1 MKTAVITG
9 GSVGIGLTLVESYL
23 KAGYKVISISRREME
38 ILSSSHTHL
47 KADLS
52 DWENAHEVCR
62 KICSIVKKLDVLI
75 NNVGKS
81 QWMPLDGIS
90 EEFFSQMMALNV
102 GSYLSVSQ
110 GLLPVLERNSC
121 IINISSLA
129 GKRGTPNNSVYCATK
144 FAINGIT
151 QALAK
156 ELGPKGIRVN
166 ALCPVLIRSE
176 GLEKALV
183 EEHSPSFGLGVDSFL
198 KGFTES
204 QTALRSLPSGEDVAN
219 FALFLSSQDAS
230 SITGQCINV
239 DCGVLPQ

>member
-1 MKTAVITG
+1 MKTVVITG
-9 GSVGIGLTLVESYL
+9 GSVGIGLTLVKKYL
-23 KAGYKVISISRREME
+23 EADYRVVSISRREFE
-38 ILSSSHTHL
+38 ILSPNHHHL
-47 KADLS
+47 SADLS
-52 DWENAHEVCR
+52 NWKSAQE
-62 KICSIVKKLDVLI
+62 ICSKIRAHHGKLDVLI

-81 QWMPLDGIS
+81 QWMPLEKIEAD
-90 EEFFSQMMALNV
+90 FFSEMMALNV

-110 GLLPVLERNSC
+110 GLLPIMERNSC

-129 GKRGTPNNSVYCATK
+129 AKRGTPNNSVYCATK

-176 GLEKALV
+176 GLEKALL
-183 EEHSPSFGLGVDSFL
+183 EEYSPAFSSGVDSFL
-198 KGFTES
+198 KNFTES
-204 QTALRSLPSGEDVAN
+204 QTALRSLPTGEDVAN
-219 FALFLSSQDAS
+219 FALFLSSQEAS
-230 SITGQCINV
+230 AITGQCINV